1 MADLLIAVRLKV
13 EDAGKFKSDLRGA
26 GREARRFAGGRGGRD
41 GEGLPGGRRGRRA
54 RDPGRELD
62 VLGRRVGNTGLAL
75 ERSAARTGRALV
87 SVVQPAIEFERAIT
101 DAVAVTGDALADVG
115 KEEQL
120 RALTGQFTDM
130 GFTSRE
136 VAESIGFMGMAGLQ
150 TNQILG
156 SMKPSLDLAKAAS
169 LDAGRA
175 IDLGTDVMTSF
186 GLTATTTAEAT
197 ENMTRVADVLTQT
210 FTSTN
215 TTLPLTAQA
224 LFKVGPLAEQ
234 AGVSLESTAAAV
246 GVLASAGIKGASAGT
261 ALRNVFLRLSAP
273 TAEVK
278 KAFKTLKVD
287 IDDVQEAIASDDLEK
302 AFGLISEAATKRG
315 LDAAD
320 TLKVFKQ
327 IFGTRAATSAA
338 VLARA
343 ATTGEFATAV
353 TGARAAG
360 GTTAR
365 ISAKKLQSD
374 AAKVDIARARLEEI
388 FVTVGK
394 KVLPQLLPV
403 AEGLLD
409 IGEGIA
415 QFAAEN
421 PLLVKS
427 LTKLIIGAT
436 LLAGTL
442 GPVLTVFGGL
452 ARGASLVQTVMGV
465 RGLTGVI
472 AETGKTSVVA
482 TSSVGK
488 LSAGLGQTGLV
499 AAAGAAGFAIGTL
512 IDQTFG
518 ISDRIAEEADR
529 LRRISRGEAEG
540 GAKRGAQ
547 FFGKDLTQEERE
559 FIQASEQRLK
569 VVREREERIK
579 ARTTGITGFVTGP
592 VLALSRSLDTE
603 RVKLERDVETVRQ
616 RGVERRRTREVEI
629 ASTFAVSSEDIAARR
644 ERLGK
649 RRLAARGIS
658 GRGRRAEVQA
668 EIREETR
675 RLNAQE
681 QAVRTEALRSGFIT
695 PQQAMEERTRR
706 ATGEMGPTAIQES
719 LGMLT
724 EAQQERVAKIRLEV
738 DVKNN
743 TVIAFDTGRREIKPG
758 TGATVSGL

>member
-1 MADLLIAVRLKV
+1 M
-13 EDAGKFKSDLRGA
+13 
-26 GREARRFAGGRGGRD
+26 
-41 GEGLPGGRRGRRA
+41 PGGRRRGRR

-75 ERSAARTGRALV
+75 ERSARRTGLALV

-115 KEEQL
+115 KEQDL
-120 RALTGQFTDM
+120 RDLTSQFTEM

-136 VAESIGFMGMAGLQ
+136 VAESIGFMGMAGLE

-156 SMKPSLDLAKAAS
+156 SMKPALDLAKAAS

-186 GLTATTTAEAT
+186 GISANTTEEAFD
-197 ENMTRVADVLTQT
+197 NMTRVADVLTQT

-215 TTLPLTAQA
+215 TTLPLTAAA

-234 AGVSLESTAAAV
+234 AGVSLESTAAAI
-246 GVLASAGIKGASAGT
+246 GVLASAGIKGARAGT
-261 ALRNVFLRLSAP
+261 ALRTIFLRLAAP
-273 TAEVK
+273 TREVK
-278 KAFKTLKVD
+278 DAFKTLKLD
-287 IDDVQEAIASDDLEK
+287 IDDVQQAIASDDLET
-302 AFGLISEAATKRG
+302 AFGLIQEAATKRG

-327 IFGTRAATSAA
+327 IFETSGATAAA

-343 ATTGEFATAV
+343 STTGEFAKATA
-353 TGARAAG
+353 GARAAG

-365 ISAKKLQSD
+365 ISARKLQSD

-403 AEGLLD
+403 AEGLLE
-409 IGEGIA
+409 IGEAIA
-415 QFAAEN
+415 KFAGEN
-421 PLLVKS
+421 PKLVKALVKTI
-427 LTKLIIGAT
+427 LTAT
-436 LLAGTL
+436 LVAGAF

-452 ARGASLVQTVMGV
+452 ARGASLVQTAMGA
-465 RGLTGVI
+465 RGLTGAI
-472 AETGKTSVVA
+472 AETGKTSVAA
-482 TSSVGK
+482 TTSVGK
-488 LSAGLGQTGLV
+488 LSTVLGAAGLL

-512 IDQTFG
+512 IDQTLG
-518 ISDRIAEEADR
+518 LSDTLAREADR
-529 LRRISRGEAEG
+529 IRRVGTGEIGG
-540 GAKRGAQ
+540 GAARGAQ
-547 FFGKDLTQEERE
+547 FFAKDLTEEERD
-559 FIQASEQRLK
+559 FIKASEAKLED
-569 VVREREERIK
+569 VRAREERIK
-579 ARTTGITGFVTGP
+579 ARTVGVTGLISGP

-603 RVKLERDVETVRQ
+603 RLELERGVATVRK

-629 ASTFAVSSEDIAARR
+629 AATFSGATEDIAASR
-644 ERLGK
+644 ESLDA
-649 RRLAARGIS
+649 RRLAARGIG
-658 GRGRRAEVQA
+658 GRGRRRRVQA
-668 EIREETR
+668 KIREETTE
-675 RLNAQE
+675 LDVQE
-681 QAVRTEALRSGFIT
+681 QRVRTEAVRAGFT
-695 PQQAMEERTRR
+695 TREQTVAER
-706 ATGEMGPTAIQES
+706 

-743 TVIAFDTGRREIKPG
+743 TIVAFDAGRREIKPG

>member
-1 MADLLIAVRLKV
+1 MADLLIAVRLTVK
-13 EDAGKFKSDLRGA
+13 DAGKFKSDLRDA

-41 GEGLPGGRRGRRA
+41 GDGLPGGRRRGRR

-75 ERSAARTGRALV
+75 ERSARRTGLALV

-120 RALTGQFTDM
+120 RKLTGQFTDM

-136 VAESIGFMGMAGLQ
+136 VAESIGFMGMAGLE

-156 SMKPSLDLAKAAS
+156 AMKPSLDLAKAAS

-186 GLTATTTAEAT
+186 GLSAKTTAEAT

-215 TTLPLTAQA
+215 TTLPLTAAA

-246 GVLASAGIKGASAGT
+246 GVLASAGIKGARAGT
-261 ALRNVFLRLSAP
+261 ALRTIFLRLAAP
-273 TAEVK
+273 TREVK
-278 KAFKTLKVD
+278 DAFKTLKLD
-287 IDDVQEAIASDDLEK
+287 IDDVQQAIASDDLET
-302 AFGLISEAATKRG
+302 AFGLIQEAATKRG

-327 IFGTRAATSAA
+327 IFETSGATAAA

-343 ATTGEFATAV
+343 STTGEFAKATA
-353 TGARAAG
+353 GARAAG

-365 ISAKKLQSD
+365 ISARKLQSD

-403 AEGLLD
+403 AEGLLE
-409 IGEGIA
+409 IGEAIA
-415 QFAAEN
+415 KFAGEN
-421 PLLVKS
+421 PKLVKALVKTI
-427 LTKLIIGAT
+427 LTAT
-436 LLAGTL
+436 LVAGAF

-452 ARGASLVQTVMGV
+452 ARGASLVQTAMGA
-465 RGLTGVI
+465 RGLTGAI
-472 AETGKTSVVA
+472 AETGKTSVAA
-482 TSSVGK
+482 TTSVGK
-488 LSAGLGQTGLV
+488 LSTVLGAAGLL

-512 IDQTFG
+512 VDQTLG
-518 ISDRIAEEADR
+518 LSDTLAREADR
-529 LRRISRGEAEG
+529 IRRVGTGEIGG
-540 GAKRGAQ
+540 GAARGAQ
-547 FFGKDLTQEERE
+547 FFAKDLTEEERD
-559 FIQASEQRLK
+559 FIKASEAKLED
-569 VVREREERIK
+569 VRAREERIK
-579 ARTTGITGFVTGP
+579 ARTVGVTGLISGP
-592 VLALSRSLDTE
+592 VLALSRSLDSQRLE
-603 RVKLERDVETVRQ
+603 LERGVATVRQ

-629 ASTFAVSSEDIAARR
+629 AATFSGATEDIAARR
-644 ERLGK
+644 ERLDT
-649 RRLAARGIS
+649 RRLAARGIG
-658 GRGRRAEVQA
+658 GRGRRRTVQA
-668 EIREETR
+668 EIREETA
-675 RLNAQE
+675 RLDVRE
-681 QAVRTEALRSGFIT
+681 QAVRQEAVRTGFT
-695 PQQAMEERTRR
+695 TREQTVEER
-706 ATGEMGPTAIQES
+706 

-724 EAQQERVAKIRLEV
+724 ESQQERVAKIRLEV

-743 TVIAFDTGRREIKPG
+743 TIVAFDSGRREIKPG